1 MGEGEGGGGQNE
13 DFWVPPPLH
22 PLPPWGGEIFGRIYL
37 INYELLGNQ
46 PFQRGR
52 GGRKTSSALLSSQ
65 EIRELTLSMFIQ
77 NIINALQWGS
87 FYALI
92 ALGYSMVYGVLLLIN
107 FAHGDIFM
115 VGAYIGFFISTF
127 LLGAYGFQLPWT
139 LSGGLVIF
147 LTFLLTMAITAG
159 VGVTIERV
167 AYRPLRRKGVSRLYV
182 VITALM
188 VGLLL
193 ENGNLA
199 LLGASRKNFPE
210 LIPKVLYSVGEV
222 NFTNIKI
229 IVIIVTLLVF
239 VFLQTVVLKTKWGM
253 AMRAISYDQMA
264 VPLMGIPVDTIIVMT
279 FVLGSSLAAVAGIL
293 FAVSYPILEPYM
305 GALVG
310 WKAFISAVVG
320 GIGDIRGAFVG
331 GLILGFTEIF
341 VATLFPSTFRD
352 LIAFGVLLLILTL
365 RPTGIFGVARRT
377 KV

>member
-1 MGEGEGGGGQNE
+1 
-13 DFWVPPPLH
+13 
-22 PLPPWGGEIFGRIYL
+22 
-37 INYELLGNQ
+37 
-46 PFQRGR
+46 
-52 GGRKTSSALLSSQ
+52 
-65 EIRELTLSMFIQ
+65 MFIQ

-115 VGAYIGFFISTF
+115 VGAYVGFFISTF
-127 LLGAYGFQLPWT
+127 LLGAYGFQLPWQ

-147 LTFLLTMAITAG
+147 LLTMALTAG

-199 LLGASRKNFPE
+199 LLGASRRNFPD
-210 LIPKVLYSVGEV
+210 LIPRVLYSVGEV

-253 AMRAISYDQMA
+253 AMRAISYDRMA

-279 FVLGSSLAAVAGIL
+279 FVLGSSMAAVAGIL
-293 FAVSYPILEPYM
+293 FAVSYPVLEPYM

-310 WKAFISAVVG
+310 WEAFISAVVG
-320 GIGDIRGAFVG
+320 GIGDIRGAIVG

-341 VATLFPSTFRD
+341 VATIFPSTFRD
-352 LIAFGVLLLILTL
+352 LISFGVLLLILTL
-365 RPTGIFGVARRT
+365 RPNGIFGVARRT